1 MSTKLDV
8 SLNDLLLA
16 ALAIIAPAKRSEA
29 VATLTAKDYSSQPT
43 VGVIATSAADFTF
56 QLEND
61 TGNVTIPVLAGVFY
75 PMQVKSIDSTS
86 VATVLALFDS

>member
-1 MSTKLDV
+1 MSTTLDV
-8 SLNDLLLA
+8 ELNGLLLTA
-16 ALAIIAPAKRSEA
+16 FGLISPATRSEA

-43 VGVIATSAADFTF
+43 VGIIATSAANFTF

-61 TGNVTIPVLAGVFY
+61 TGNVTIPVLAGVHY
-75 PMQVKSIDSTS
+75 PMRVKSIDITS